1 MEEFFELVIFQE
13 VWFTHNLVEDGQIGQ
28 EFQSQIRELQ
38 KEERV
43 RQEKD
48 ELKSRALIKKL
59 QMEEDQNNQVP
70 FRIKEIFL
78 FPTILKVI
86 SHLLSAL
93 QSSKYLSSIFI
104 STLRM
109 GFLGTQ

>member
-1 MEEFFELVIFQE
+1 MEEFFEPLYFQE

-70 FRIKEIFL
+70 FE
-78 FPTILKVI
+78 
-86 SHLLSAL
+86 
-93 QSSKYLSSIFI
+93 
-104 STLRM
+104 
-109 GFLGTQ
+109 